1 MRKITKSTILG
12 IKRKPSDEN
21 KENELGNSLSRNNSD
36 QGKQQSPTRNPARI
50 PLGGGLSQNITPLSN
65 VTNANHFGGSS
76 CTNNTAQD
84 QDQRTTANPYTN
96 PQRGCFSEYIT
107 PLSNITTVRQSNTQ
121 IGDEFA
127 IRKPLDKYAI
137 VEDQVTTRDLLPAFE
152 DESNNAVSDV
162 SNQNIADAN
171 LSGDAVRQTSGIG
184 TSSGPQNG
192 QYCDFG
198 DATNQCV
205 HCGAMFWFEERKK
218 NLSTKASPLFMLCC
232 NNGKIKLPDNKL
244 PPKGIFDLFFGNDEL
259 SKEFLHN
266 IRTYNNMFC
275 FTSMGGKIDKNV
287 NKGGAPPIFRLSGQN
302 YHLMGTLLP
311 EQGKEPHFAQLY
323 IYDTANERNNRIN
336 AVRGIGDQDDI
347 HVEIVNVIQKDLD
360 ENNVLVKS
368 FRMAMSELDINPCAE
383 VKIKL
388 LGKRTRDARTYNV
401 PQVSEVAALIVGDLD
416 TSIEERDIIVQ
427 SKGGQLQRITE
438 LNPSYLPLQYPIL
451 FPYGEDGYRED
462 IAFAD
467 VVGRRSSGGRQRISP
482 REFFYYRI
490 QSRQSAPSTILF
502 AKRLFQQFVV
512 DGYTMVESG
521 RLIYIRTHQK
531 SLRCESYSG
540 LTDALTR
547 GDLSPAAQGRRI
559 ILPSSFTGGARYM
572 IQNYQDAM
580 AICRWIGYPDLF
592 ITFTCNPKWPEVQRF
607 LKDQRLKPEDRP
619 DIICRLFKIKLDALI
634 ADCRKNQLF
643 GPVAGEIPDEKKEAE
658 YYQAVE
664 EFMMHGPCGKARTN
678 SPCMVNARCSKHF
691 PKRFVDSSTFDDDGY
706 PVYRRRD
713 NGSVVTKNGIALDN
727 RYVVPHNR
735 YLLLKYKAHINVE
748 WCNQSRSIKYL
759 FKYVNK
765 GHDRV
770 TAEFYKTGND
780 DENGKAVDEINMYYD
795 CRYISPCE
803 AVWRLFGFDI
813 QLRAPSVE
821 RLSFHLPNQ
830 QSVIFADDDAV
841 ENIVNRPTIAQS
853 MFLEWFEANKTY
865 PNARELTYVEMPTRF
880 VWKKDL
886 RKWQPRKKG
895 FSIGRIFYVPPA
907 TGEIFYLRCLL
918 NKVRGPKS
926 YEDIRTVNG
935 VQYDSFRDA
944 CYARGLVDD
953 DNEYVDAIDEASSWA
968 SADQLR
974 RLFVTLLMSSCMGKL
989 EIVWHAVWQH
999 LSDDAQYKI
1008 RSQLQNRDFV
1018 LTDSHKMNFALV
1030 QIENLLSNHGK
1041 SLKDYPEMP
1050 TANFGAFHIIANRL
1064 IQEELAYDR
1073 GEQEK
1078 ENQELVRQLTD
1089 EQKAI
1094 YNEVL
1099 TDVDRQ
1105 EGGLFFVSGYGGTGK
1120 TFLWR
1125 ALSSAL
1131 RSKSQIVL
1139 NVASSGIASLLL
1151 PGGRTAHSRFAI
1163 PISVNEDS
1171 TCNIRNGSE
1180 LAELLVQTKMIIW
1193 DEAPMMHKFC
1203 FEALDRTLR
1212 DLMQLVNPRSSDMTF
1227 GGKTVVLGGDF
1238 RQILPVIPKGTRPD
1252 IVRASIS
1259 SSYLWQSCKVLR
1271 LTKNLRLKTVESI
1284 SECKE
1289 IEEFAKWIANIGDGI
1304 IGCQL
1309 EGESEITIPED
1320 LLLKCEDDPI
1330 ATIVDSTFPNF
1341 RMGIA
1346 DLSYLN
1352 HSAILA
1358 PTLDVVDAVNQ
1369 YMNDHNPSE
1378 GKTYL
1383 SCDSVCKSDANV
1395 DMLADLH
1402 TPEFLNALRCSGVP
1416 NHALTLKVGSPV
1428 MLLRNIDHTL
1438 GLCNGTRL
1446 IVTRLGDHV
1455 LEGQIMCGTNAGTRV
1470 LIPRMSLT
1478 PSDTKLPFKFQRK
1491 QFPLM
1496 LSYAMTINKSQGQ
1509 TLAKVGLL
1517 LKKPVFNHGQLYVA
1531 VSRVSNP
1538 RGRVP

>member
-1 MRKITKSTILG
+1 MLGRPRILG
-12 IKRKPSDEN
+12 H
-21 KENELGNSLSRNNSD
+21 
-36 QGKQQSPTRNPARI
+36 
-50 PLGGGLSQNITPLSN
+50 PL
-65 VTNANHFGGSS
+65 
-76 CTNNTAQD
+76 
-84 QDQRTTANPYTN
+84 
-96 PQRGCFSEYIT
+96 
-107 PLSNITTVRQSNTQ
+107 
-121 IGDEFA
+121 
-127 IRKPLDKYAI
+127 
-137 VEDQVTTRDLLPAFE
+137 
-152 DESNNAVSDV
+152 
-162 SNQNIADAN
+162 
-171 LSGDAVRQTSGIG
+171 
-184 TSSGPQNG
+184 
-192 QYCDFG
+192 
-198 DATNQCV
+198 V
-205 HCGAMFWFEERKK
+205 HNMFEERKK

-232 NNGKIKLPDNKL
+232 NNGKIKLPENKL
-244 PPKGIFDLFFGNDEL
+244 PPKGIFDLFFDNDEL

-287 NKGGAPPIFRLSGQN
+287 NKGGAPPIFLLSGQN

-323 IYDTANERNNRIN
+323 IYDTANEKINRIN
-336 AVRGIGDQDDI
+336 AVRGSGEQDDI
-347 HVEIVNVIQKDLD
+347 HVEIVNAIQKDLD

-368 FRMAMSELDINPCAE
+368 FRMAMSELDINPSAE

-388 LGKRTRDARTYNV
+388 LGKRTRDARTYNL

-416 TSIEERDIIVQ
+416 TSIGERDIIVQ
-427 SKGGQLQRITE
+427 SKGGHLQRISE
-438 LNPSYLPLQYPIL
+438 LNPPYLPLQYPIL

-462 IAFAD
+462 IAFAG
-467 VVGRRSSGGRQRISP
+467 VVGKSSSGGRQRISP
-482 REFFYYRI
+482 REFFCYRI

-512 DGYTMVESG
+512 DGYKMVESG

-547 GDLSPAAQGRRI
+547 GELSPAAQGRRI

-592 ITFTCNPKWPEVQRF
+592 ITFTCNPKFPEVQRF

-634 ADCRKNQLF
+634 ADCRKNKLF
-643 GPVAGEIPDEKKEAE
+643 GPVAGDNIFIYTIEFQKRGLPHAHILLFLEKSKEVRQVLTLDNIICAEIPDEKKDAE

-664 EFMMHGPCGKARTN
+664 EFMMHGPCGKARAN

-691 PKRFVDSSTFDDDGY
+691 PKRFVESSTFDDDGY
-706 PVYRRRD
+706 PIYRRTD
-713 NGSVVTKNGIALDN
+713 NGSVITKNGIALDN
-727 RYVVPHNR
+727 
-735 YLLLKYKAHINVE
+735 
-748 WCNQSRSIKYL
+748 
-759 FKYVNK
+759 
-765 GHDRV
+765 
-770 TAEFYKTGND
+770 
-780 DENGKAVDEINMYYD
+780 
-795 CRYISPCE
+795 RYISPCE

-865 PNARELTYVEMPTRF
+865 PDARELTYVEMPTRF

-918 NKVRGPKS
+918 NKIRGPKS

-944 CYARGLVDD
+944 CYARCLVDD
-953 DNEYVDAIDEASSWA
+953 DNEYVDAIDEASHWA

-974 RLFVTLLMSSCMGKL
+974 RLFVTLLMSSCMGKP

-999 LSDDAQYKI
+999 LSDDAQFNV
-1008 RSQLQNRDFV
+1008 RRQLQNRDFV

-1030 QIENLLSNHGK
+1030 EIEKLLSTHGK

-1050 TANFGAFHIIANRL
+1050 TVNFRALNVIANRF
-1064 IQEELAYDR
+1064 IQEELAYDC

-1089 EQKAI
+1089 E
-1094 YNEVL
+1094 VL
-1099 TDVDRQ
+1099 TDIDRQ
-1105 EGGLFFVSGYGGTGK
+1105 EGGLFFVYGYGGTGK

-1151 PGGRTAHSRFAI
+1151 PGGRTSHSRFAI

-1180 LAELLVQTKMIIW
+1180 LAELLVQTKLIIW
-1193 DEAPMMHKFC
+1193 DETPMMHKFC
-1203 FEALDRTLR
+1203 FEALDRTMR
-1212 DLMQLVNPRSSDMTF
+1212 DLMRFINPMSSDMTF

-1259 SSYLWQSCKVLR
+1259 SSYLWKSYKVLR
-1271 LTKNLRLKTVESI
+1271 LTKNLRLKSVQSEK
-1284 SECKE
+1284 ECKE

-1309 EGESEITIPED
+1309 DRESEITVPED
-1320 LLLKCEDDPI
+1320 LLLKCEDNPI

-1341 RMGIA
+1341 RLGIA

-1358 PTLDVVDAVNQ
+1358 PTLDVVDVVNQ
-1369 YMNDHNPSE
+1369 YMNDHNPAE

-1402 TPEFLNALRCSGVP
+1402 TPEFLNSLRCSGVP

-1446 IVTRLGDHV
+1446 IVTRLADHV

-1470 LIPRMSLT
+1470 LIPRM
-1478 PSDTKLPFKFQRK
+1478 
-1491 QFPLM
+1491 
-1496 LSYAMTINKSQGQ
+1496 
-1509 TLAKVGLL
+1509 
-1517 LKKPVFNHGQLYVA
+1517 
-1531 VSRVSNP
+1531 
-1538 RGRVP
+1538 

>member
-1 MRKITKSTILG
+1 M
-12 IKRKPSDEN
+12 
-21 KENELGNSLSRNNSD
+21 
-36 QGKQQSPTRNPARI
+36 
-50 PLGGGLSQNITPLSN
+50 
-65 VTNANHFGGSS
+65 
-76 CTNNTAQD
+76 
-84 QDQRTTANPYTN
+84 
-96 PQRGCFSEYIT
+96 
-107 PLSNITTVRQSNTQ
+107 
-121 IGDEFA
+121 
-127 IRKPLDKYAI
+127 RKPLHKYAI
-137 VEDQVTTRDLLPAFE
+137 VEDHVTTRDLLSAFE
-152 DESNNAVSDV
+152 DECNPTMIDAP
-162 SNQNIADAN
+162 NQYIADADISSN
-171 LSGDAVRQTSGIG
+171 DVRQTSDIG
-184 TSSGPQNG
+184 TSSGPQHG

-198 DATNQCV
+198 DVTNKCV
-205 HCGAMFWFEERKK
+205 HCGALFWFEERKK

-232 NNGKIKLPDNKL
+232 NNGKIKLPENKL

-275 FTSMGGKIDKNV
+275 FTSTGGKIDKNV

-323 IYDTANERNNRIN
+323 IYDTANEKINRIN
-336 AVRGIGDQDDI
+336 AVRGSGEQDDI

-388 LGKRTRDARTYNV
+388 LGKRTRDERTYNL
-401 PQVSEVAALIVGDLD
+401 PQVSEVVALIVGDLD
-416 TSIEERDIIVQ
+416 TSIGERDIIVQ
-427 SKGGQLQRITE
+427 SKGGHLQRISE

-462 IAFAD
+462 IAFA
-467 VVGRRSSGGRQRISP
+467 
-482 REFFYYRI
+482 
-490 QSRQSAPSTILF
+490 
-502 AKRLFQQFVV
+502 
-512 DGYTMVESG
+512 
-521 RLIYIRTHQK
+521 
-531 SLRCESYSG
+531 
-540 LTDALTR
+540 
-547 GDLSPAAQGRRI
+547 
-559 ILPSSFTGGARYM
+559 
-572 IQNYQDAM
+572 N
-580 AICRWIGYPDLF
+580 
-592 ITFTCNPKWPEVQRF
+592 WPEVQRF

-634 ADCRKNQLF
+634 ADCRKNKLF
-643 GPVAGEIPDEKKEAE
+643 GPVAGVIYTIEFQKRGLPHAHLLLFLEKSKEVRQVLTLDNIICAEIPDEKKDAE
-658 YYQAVE
+658 YYQA
-664 EFMMHGPCGKARTN
+664 
-678 SPCMVNARCSKHF
+678 
-691 PKRFVDSSTFDDDGY
+691 RFVESSTFDEDGY

-780 DENGKAVDEINMYYD
+780 DENGKAIDEINIYYD

-803 AVWRLFGFDI
+803 AAWRLFGFDI

-853 MFLEWFEANKTY
+853 MFLEWFEVNKTY
-865 PNARELTYVEMPTRF
+865 PDARELTYVEMPTRF

-895 FSIGRIFYVPPA
+895 FRIGRIFYVPPA

-918 NKVRGPKS
+918 NKIRGPKS

-953 DNEYVDAIDEASSWA
+953 DNEYVDAIDEPSHWA
-968 SADQLR
+968 LADQLR
-974 RLFVTLLMSSCMGKL
+974 RLFVTLLMSNCMRKL

-999 LSDDAQYKI
+999 LSDDAQFNVRK
-1008 RSQLQNRDFV
+1008 QLQNRDFV

-1030 QIENLLSNHGK
+1030 EIEKLLSNHGK

-1050 TANFGAFHIIANRL
+1050 TANFGALNVIANRF
-1064 IQEELAYDR
+1064 IQEELAYDC

-1099 TDVDRQ
+1099 TDLDRQ
-1105 EGGLFFVSGYGGTGK
+1105 EGGLFFVFGYGGTGM

-1163 PISVNEDS
+1163 PIAVNEDS

-1180 LAELLVQTKMIIW
+1180 LAELLVQTKLIIW

-1203 FEALDRTLR
+1203 FEALDRTIR
-1212 DLMQLVNPRSSDMTF
+1212 DLMRFINPRSSDMTF

-1259 SSYLWQSCKVLR
+1259 SSYLWKSCKVLR
-1271 LTKNLRLKTVESI
+1271 LTKNLHLKSVQSEN
-1284 SECKE
+1284 ECKE
-1289 IEEFAKWIANIGDGI
+1289 IEEFAKWITNIGDGI
-1304 IGCQL
+1304 IGCKL
-1309 EGESEITIPED
+1309 DGESEITVPED
-1320 LLLKCEDDPI
+1320 LLLKCVDDPI

-1341 RMGIA
+1341 RLGIA

-1369 YMNDHNPSE
+1369 YMNDHNPAE

-1446 IVTRLGDHV
+1446 IVTRLPCYLDD
-1455 LEGQIMCGTNAGTRV
+1455 MA
-1470 LIPRMSLT
+1470 
-1478 PSDTKLPFKFQRK
+1478 
-1491 QFPLM
+1491 
-1496 LSYAMTINKSQGQ
+1496 
-1509 TLAKVGLL
+1509 
-1517 LKKPVFNHGQLYVA
+1517 PVKIDVA
-1531 VSRVSNP
+1531 AD
-1538 RGRVP
+1538 

>member
-1 MRKITKSTILG
+1 MRKITKSTIIG
-12 IKRKPSDEN
+12 IKRKPSEEN
-21 KENELGNSLSRNNSD
+21 KENELGNSSSRNNAA
-36 QGKQQSPTRNPARI
+36 QGKQQPPAINPSRI
-50 PLGGGLSQNITPLSN
+50 PFGGCLSQNITPLSN
-65 VTNANHFGGSS
+65 ITNANYFGNSSFTNNAAQAKEQPTATNPSRIPFGG
-76 CTNNTAQD
+76 CL
-84 QDQRTTANPYTN
+84 
-96 PQRGCFSEYIT
+96 SENIT
-107 PLSNITTVRQSNTQ
+107 PLSNITNDADISSN
-121 IGDEFA
+121 D
-127 IRKPLDKYAI
+127 
-137 VEDQVTTRDLLPAFE
+137 
-152 DESNNAVSDV
+152 
-162 SNQNIADAN
+162 
-171 LSGDAVRQTSGIG
+171 VRQTSDIG
-184 TSSGPQNG
+184 TSSGPQHA

-198 DATNQCV
+198 DATNKCV
-205 HCGAMFWFEERKK
+205 HCGALFWFEERKK

-232 NNGKIKLPDNKL
+232 NNGKIKLPENKL
-244 PPKGIFDLFFGNDEL
+244 PPK
-259 SKEFLHN
+259 K
-266 IRTYNNMFC
+266 
-275 FTSMGGKIDKNV
+275 
-287 NKGGAPPIFRLSGQN
+287 
-302 YHLMGTLLP
+302 
-311 EQGKEPHFAQLY
+311 QGKEPHFAQLY
-323 IYDTANERNNRIN
+323 IYDTANEKINRIN
-336 AVRGIGDQDDI
+336 AGSGKQDDI

-388 LGKRTRDARTYNV
+388 LGKRTRDARTYNL

-416 TSIEERDIIVQ
+416 TSIGERDIIVQ
-427 SKGGQLQRITE
+427 SKGGHLQRISE
-438 LNPSYLPLQYPIL
+438 LNSSYLPLQYPLL

-462 IAFAD
+462 IAFAN
-467 VVGRRSSGGRQRISP
+467 VVGKHSSGGRQRISP
-482 REFFYYRI
+482 REFFCYRI

-547 GDLSPAAQGRRI
+547 GELSPAAQSRRI

-607 LKDQRLKPEDRP
+607 LKDQRLKAEDRP

-634 ADCRKNQLF
+634 ADCRKNKLF
-643 GPVAGEIPDEKKEAE
+643 GPVAGVIYTIEFQKRGLLHAHILLFLEKSKELRQVLTLENIICAEIPDEKKDAE

-691 PKRFVDSSTFDDDGY
+691 PKRFVESSTFDDNGY

-713 NGSVVTKNGIALDN
+713 NGSIVTKNGIALDN
-727 RYVVPHNR
+727 
-735 YLLLKYKAHINVE
+735 
-748 WCNQSRSIKYL
+748 
-759 FKYVNK
+759 
-765 GHDRV
+765 
-770 TAEFYKTGND
+770 
-780 DENGKAVDEINMYYD
+780 
-795 CRYISPCE
+795 RYISPCE

-830 QSVIFADDDAV
+830 QSVIFTDDDAV
-841 ENIVNRPTIAQS
+841 ENIVNRPTITQS

-865 PNARELTYVEMPTRF
+865 PDARELTYVEMPTRF

-886 RKWQPRKKG
+886 RKWRPRKKG

-918 NKVRGPKS
+918 NKIRGPKS

-935 VQYDSFRDA
+935 VQYESFRDA

-953 DNEYVDAIDEASSWA
+953 DNEYVDAIDEASNWV

-974 RLFVTLLMSSCMGKL
+974 RFFVTLLMSSCMGKP

-999 LSDDAQYKI
+999 LSDDAQFNV
-1008 RSQLQNRDFV
+1008 RRQLQNRDFV
-1018 LTDSHKMNFALV
+1018 LTDSHKMKFALV
-1030 QIENLLSNHGK
+1030 EIEKLLSTHGK

-1050 TANFGAFHIIANRL
+1050 TANFGALNVIANRF
-1064 IQEELAYDR
+1064 IQEELAYDC

-1099 TDVDRQ
+1099 TDIDRK
-1105 EGGLFFVSGYGGTGK
+1105 EGGLFFVYGYGGTGK

-1163 PISVNEDS
+1163 PIAVNEDS

-1180 LAELLVQTKMIIW
+1180 LAELLVQTKLIIW

-1203 FEALDRTLR
+1203 FEALDRTMR
-1212 DLMQLVNPRSSDMTF
+1212 DLMRFINPRSSDMTF
-1227 GGKTVVLGGDF
+1227 GGETVVLGGDF
-1238 RQILPVIPKGTRPD
+1238 RQILPVIPKE
-1252 IVRASIS
+1252 
-1259 SSYLWQSCKVLR
+1259 
-1271 LTKNLRLKTVESI
+1271 N
-1284 SECKE
+1284 ECKE

-1304 IGCQL
+1304 IGSKL
-1309 EGESEITIPED
+1309 DGESDITVPED

-1341 RMGIA
+1341 RLGIA

-1358 PTLDVVDAVNQ
+1358 PTLDVLDAVNQ
-1369 YMNDHNPSE
+1369 YMNDHNPAE

-1395 DMLADLH
+1395 DMLVDLH

-1446 IVTRLGDHV
+1446 IVTSY
-1455 LEGQIMCGTNAGTRV
+1455 Q
-1470 LIPRMSLT
+1470 
-1478 PSDTKLPFKFQRK
+1478 
-1491 QFPLM
+1491 PL
-1496 LSYAMTINKSQGQ
+1496 
-1509 TLAKVGLL
+1509 
-1517 LKKPVFNHGQLYVA
+1517 
-1531 VSRVSNP
+1531 VSTENIFDE
-1538 RGRVP
+1538 

>member
-1 MRKITKSTILG
+1 MIQGFNQGGQRAIGIIRLDLRIGSLSSGVLCHVIDARASYNLLLG
-12 IKRKPSDEN
+12 RPWIHENGVVPSSWHQCLMFEKNGVVEKVVADESPFTEAESYFADAKFYIKR
-21 KENELGNSLSRNNSD
+21 
-36 QGKQQSPTRNPARI
+36 Q
-50 PLGGGLSQNITPLSN
+50 
-65 VTNANHFGGSS
+65 V
-76 CTNNTAQD
+76 
-84 QDQRTTANPYTN
+84 
-96 PQRGCFSEYIT
+96 
-107 PLSNITTVRQSNTQ
+107 
-121 IGDEFA
+121 
-127 IRKPLDKYAI
+127 I
-137 VEDQVTTRDLLPAFE
+137 VEDIEGNNDDPPSQSKSKGKQVVEGDQHNTKLIFPLAMIDTLKTDAAKSSKE
-152 DESNNAVSDV
+152 KC
-162 SNQNIADAN
+162 DAN
-171 LSGDAVRQTSGIG
+171 ISSIDVRQTSDIG
-184 TSSGPQNG
+184 TSSGPQHG
-192 QYCDFG
+192 QYFDFG
-198 DATNQCV
+198 DATNKCV
-205 HCGAMFWFEERKK
+205 HCGALFWFEERKK

-244 PPKGIFDLFFGNDEL
+244 LPKGIFDLFFGNDEL

-275 FTSMGGKIDKNV
+275 FTSMGRKIDKNV

-323 IYDTANERNNRIN
+323 IYDTANEKINRIN
-336 AVRGIGDQDDI
+336 VVRGSGEQDDI

-388 LGKRTRDARTYNV
+388 LGKRTRDARTYNL

-416 TSIEERDIIVQ
+416 TSIGERDIIVQ
-427 SKGGQLQRITE
+427 SKGGHLQRISE

-467 VVGRRSSGGRQRISP
+467 VVGKRSSGGRQRISP
-482 REFFYYRI
+482 REFFCYRI
-490 QSRQSAPSTILF
+490 QSRQSASSTILF

-547 GDLSPAAQGRRI
+547 GELSPAAQGRRI
-559 ILPSSFTGGARYM
+559 ILPSSFTGGTRYM

-634 ADCRKNQLF
+634 ADCRKNKLF
-643 GPVAGEIPDEKKEAE
+643 GPVAGVIYTIEFQKRGLSHVHILLFLEKSKEVRQVLILDNKICAEIPDEKKDAE

-691 PKRFVDSSTFDDDGY
+691 PKRFVESSTFDDDGY

-765 GHDRV
+765 GYDRV

-780 DENGKAVDEINMYYD
+780 DENGKEIDEINMYYD

-813 QLRAPSVE
+813 QLQAPSVE

-853 MFLEWFEANKTY
+853 MFLEWFEANKTC
-865 PNARELTYVEMPTRF
+865 PDARELTYVEMPTRF

-886 RKWQPRKKG
+886 RK
-895 FSIGRIFYVPPA
+895 
-907 TGEIFYLRCLL
+907 C
-918 NKVRGPKS
+918 

-953 DNEYVDAIDEASSWA
+953 DNEYVDAIDEASHWA
-968 SADQLR
+968 SVDQLR
-974 RLFVTLLMSSCMGKL
+974 RLFVTLLMSSCMGKP

-999 LSDDAQYKI
+999 LSDDAQFNVC
-1008 RSQLQNRDFV
+1008 RQLQNRDFV

-1030 QIENLLSNHGK
+1030 EIEKLLSNHGK

-1050 TANFGAFHIIANRL
+1050 T
-1064 IQEELAYDR
+1064 
-1073 GEQEK
+1073 
-1078 ENQELVRQLTD
+1078 
-1089 EQKAI
+1089 
-1094 YNEVL
+1094 
-1099 TDVDRQ
+1099 
-1105 EGGLFFVSGYGGTGK
+1105 EGGLFFVYGYGGTSK

-1151 PGGRTAHSRFAI
+1151 PGGSTAHSRFAI
-1163 PISVNEDS
+1163 PISINEDS

-1180 LAELLVQTKMIIW
+1180 LAELLGQTKLIIW
-1193 DEAPMMHKFC
+1193 DEAPMIHKFC
-1203 FEALDRTLR
+1203 FEALD
-1212 DLMQLVNPRSSDMTF
+1212 
-1227 GGKTVVLGGDF
+1227 
-1238 RQILPVIPKGTRPD
+1238 
-1252 IVRASIS
+1252 
-1259 SSYLWQSCKVLR
+1259 
-1271 LTKNLRLKTVESI
+1271 
-1284 SECKE
+1284 
-1289 IEEFAKWIANIGDGI
+1289 
-1304 IGCQL
+1304 
-1309 EGESEITIPED
+1309 
-1320 LLLKCEDDPI
+1320 
-1330 ATIVDSTFPNF
+1330 
-1341 RMGIA
+1341 
-1346 DLSYLN
+1346 
-1352 HSAILA
+1352 
-1358 PTLDVVDAVNQ
+1358 
-1369 YMNDHNPSE
+1369 
-1378 GKTYL
+1378 
-1383 SCDSVCKSDANV
+1383 
-1395 DMLADLH
+1395 
-1402 TPEFLNALRCSGVP
+1402 
-1416 NHALTLKVGSPV
+1416 
-1428 MLLRNIDHTL
+1428 
-1438 GLCNGTRL
+1438 
-1446 IVTRLGDHV
+1446 
-1455 LEGQIMCGTNAGTRV
+1455 
-1470 LIPRMSLT
+1470 
-1478 PSDTKLPFKFQRK
+1478 
-1491 QFPLM
+1491 
-1496 LSYAMTINKSQGQ
+1496 
-1509 TLAKVGLL
+1509 
-1517 LKKPVFNHGQLYVA
+1517 
-1531 VSRVSNP
+1531 
-1538 RGRVP
+1538 

>member
-1 MRKITKSTILG
+1 
-12 IKRKPSDEN
+12 
-21 KENELGNSLSRNNSD
+21 
-36 QGKQQSPTRNPARI
+36 
-50 PLGGGLSQNITPLSN
+50 
-65 VTNANHFGGSS
+65 
-76 CTNNTAQD
+76 
-84 QDQRTTANPYTN
+84 
-96 PQRGCFSEYIT
+96 
-107 PLSNITTVRQSNTQ
+107 
-121 IGDEFA
+121 
-127 IRKPLDKYAI
+127 
-137 VEDQVTTRDLLPAFE
+137 
-152 DESNNAVSDV
+152 
-162 SNQNIADAN
+162 
-171 LSGDAVRQTSGIG
+171 
-184 TSSGPQNG
+184 
-192 QYCDFG
+192 
-198 DATNQCV
+198 
-205 HCGAMFWFEERKK
+205 
-218 NLSTKASPLFMLCC
+218 
-232 NNGKIKLPDNKL
+232 
-244 PPKGIFDLFFGNDEL
+244 
-259 SKEFLHN
+259 
-266 IRTYNNMFC
+266 
-275 FTSMGGKIDKNV
+275 
-287 NKGGAPPIFRLSGQN
+287 
-302 YHLMGTLLP
+302 MGTLLP

-336 AVRGIGDQDDI
+336 AVRGSGDQDDI

-388 LGKRTRDARTYNV
+388 LGKRTRDARTYNL

-416 TSIEERDIIVQ
+416 TSIGERDIIVQ
-427 SKGGQLQRITE
+427 SKGGHLQRITE

-482 REFFYYRI
+482 REFFCYRI

-547 GDLSPAAQGRRI
+547 GEISPAA
-559 ILPSSFTGGARYM
+559 
-572 IQNYQDAM
+572 
-580 AICRWIGYPDLF
+580 
-592 ITFTCNPKWPEVQRF
+592 KWPEVQRF

-643 GPVAGEIPDEKKEAE
+643 GPVAGEIPDEKKDAE

-865 PNARELTYVEMPTRF
+865 PGARELTYVEMPTRF

-895 FSIGRIFYVPPA
+895 FSIG
-907 TGEIFYLRCLL
+907 L
-918 NKVRGPKS
+918 RGPKS

-953 DNEYVDAIDEASSWA
+953 DNEYVDAIDEASHWA
-968 SADQLR
+968 SAEQLR
-974 RLFVTLLMSSCMGKL
+974 RLFVTLLMSSCMGKP

-999 LSDDAQYKI
+999 LSDDAQFNI
-1008 RSQLQNRDFV
+1008 RTQLQNREFV
-1018 LTDSHKMNFALV
+1018 LTDSQKMNFALV
-1030 QIENLLSNHGK
+1030 QIEKLLSNH
-1041 SLKDYPEMP
+1041 
-1050 TANFGAFHIIANRL
+1050 
-1064 IQEELAYDR
+1064 
-1073 GEQEK
+1073 EQEK

-1089 EQKAI
+1089 EQRAI

-1099 TDVDRQ
+1099 TDVDCQ
-1105 EGGLFFVSGYGGTGK
+1105 QGGLFFVSGYGGQRHSFAVITWWSYGA
-1120 TFLWR
+1120 F
-1125 ALSSAL
+1125 
-1131 RSKSQIVL
+1131 QICY
-1139 NVASSGIASLLL
+1139 
-1151 PGGRTAHSRFAI
+1151 T
-1163 PISVNEDS
+1163 ISVNEDS

-1180 LAELLVQTKMIIW
+1180 LAELLVQTKLIIW

-1203 FEALDRTLR
+1203 FEALDRTMR
-1212 DLMQLVNPRSSDMTF
+1212 DLMRFVNPRSSDMTF

-1271 LTKNLRLKTVESI
+1271 LTKNLRLKSVQSE

-1289 IEEFAKWIANIGDGI
+1289 IEEFAKWIANIGDGM

-1309 EGESEITIPED
+1309 DGESEITIPED

-1341 RMGIA
+1341 RLGLA

-1369 YMNDHNPSE
+1369 YMNDHNPAES
-1378 GKTYL
+1378 KTYL

-1446 IVTRLGDHV
+1446 IVTRLADHV

-1470 LIPRMSLT
+1470 DS
-1478 PSDTKLPFKFQRK
+1478 
-1491 QFPLM
+1491 
-1496 LSYAMTINKSQGQ
+1496 
-1509 TLAKVGLL
+1509 
-1517 LKKPVFNHGQLYVA
+1517 
-1531 VSRVSNP
+1531 
-1538 RGRVP
+1538 

>member
-1 MRKITKSTILG
+1 M
-12 IKRKPSDEN
+12 
-21 KENELGNSLSRNNSD
+21 
-36 QGKQQSPTRNPARI
+36 
-50 PLGGGLSQNITPLSN
+50 
-65 VTNANHFGGSS
+65 TNAG
-76 CTNNTAQD
+76 Q
-84 QDQRTTANPYTN
+84 
-96 PQRGCFSEYIT
+96 
-107 PLSNITTVRQSNTQ
+107 VRSSNTQ
-121 IGDEFA
+121 IGATNCQPFILVDKENPASTITQDELA
-127 IRKPLDKYAI
+127 IRKPLHKYGIA
-137 VEDQVTTRDLLPAFE
+137 DDHVTTRDLLSAFE
-152 DESNNAVSDV
+152 DANISRNDDR
-162 SNQNIADAN
+162 QNFDM
-171 LSGDAVRQTSGIG
+171 G
-184 TSSGPQNG
+184 TSSDPQHG

-198 DATNQCV
+198 DATNKCV
-205 HCGAMFWFEERKK
+205 HCGALFWFEERKK

-232 NNGKIKLPDNKL
+232 NNRKIKLPENKL

-275 FTSMGGKIDKNV
+275 FTSMGGKIDKSV

-323 IYDTANERNNRIN
+323 IYDTTNEKINRIN
-336 AVRGIGDQDDI
+336 AVRGSGEQDDI

-388 LGKRTRDARTYNV
+388 LGKRNRDARTYNL

-416 TSIEERDIIVQ
+416 TSIGERDIIVQ
-427 SKGGQLQRITE
+427 SKGGHLQRISE

-462 IAFAD
+462 ISFAD
-467 VVGRRSSGGRQRISP
+467 VLGKRSSGGRQRISP
-482 REFFYYRI
+482 REFFCYRI
-490 QSRQSAPSTILF
+490 QSRLSAPSTILF

-512 DGYTMVESG
+512 DGYTMVES
-521 RLIYIRTHQK
+521 
-531 SLRCESYSG
+531 
-540 LTDALTR
+540 
-547 GDLSPAAQGRRI
+547 
-559 ILPSSFTGGARYM
+559 
-572 IQNYQDAM
+572 
-580 AICRWIGYPDLF
+580 
-592 ITFTCNPKWPEVQRF
+592 WPEVQRF
-607 LKDQRLKPEDRP
+607 LKDQRLKPKDRP
-619 DIICRLFKIKLDALI
+619 DIICRLFKINLDALI
-634 ADCRKNQLF
+634 ADCRKNKIF
-643 GPVAGEIPDEKKEAE
+643 GPVAGVIYTIEFQKREIPDEKKDAE

-678 SPCMVNARCSKHF
+678 SPCMVNGRCSKHF

-713 NGSVVTKNGIALDN
+713 NGSVITKNGIALDN
-727 RYVVPHNR
+727 RYVVPYNR

-748 WCNQSRSIKYL
+748 WCNQSRSIKYM

-780 DENGKAVDEINMYYD
+780 DENGKAIDEINMYYD

-813 QLRAPSVE
+813 QLQAPSVE

-853 MFLEWFEANKTY
+853 MFLEW
-865 PNARELTYVEMPTRF
+865 
-880 VWKKDL
+880 
-886 RKWQPRKKG
+886 
-895 FSIGRIFYVPPA
+895 
-907 TGEIFYLRCLL
+907 CLL

-953 DNEYVDAIDEASSWA
+953 DNEYVDAIDEASHWA

-974 RLFVTLLMSSCMGKL
+974 RLFVTLLMSSCMGKP
-989 EIVWHAVWQH
+989 EIVCHAVWQH
-999 LSDDAQYKI
+999 LSDDAQFNV
-1008 RSQLQNRDFV
+1008 RRQLQIKDFV

-1030 QIENLLSNHGK
+1030 EIEKLLSNHGK

-1050 TANFGAFHIIANRL
+1050 TANFGALNVIANRF
-1064 IQEELAYDR
+1064 IQKELAYDCA
-1073 GEQEK
+1073 EQEK

-1089 EQKAI
+1089 EQKTI
-1094 YNEVL
+1094 YKEVL

-1105 EGGLFFVSGYGGTGK
+1105 EGGLFFVYGYGGT
-1120 TFLWR
+1120 
-1125 ALSSAL
+1125 
-1131 RSKSQIVL
+1131 
-1139 NVASSGIASLLL
+1139 
-1151 PGGRTAHSRFAI
+1151 
-1163 PISVNEDS
+1163 DS
-1171 TCNIRNGSE
+1171 TCNIRNDSE
-1180 LAELLVQTKMIIW
+1180 LAELLVQTKLIIW

-1203 FEALDRTLR
+1203 FEALDRTMR
-1212 DLMQLVNPRSSDMTF
+1212 DLMRFINPMSSNMTF
-1227 GGKTVVLGGDF
+1227 GGG
-1238 RQILPVIPKGTRPD
+1238 
-1252 IVRASIS
+1252 VRDYCS
-1259 SSYLWQSCKVLR
+1259 
-1271 LTKNLRLKTVESI
+1271 
-1284 SECKE
+1284 
-1289 IEEFAKWIANIGDGI
+1289 
-1304 IGCQL
+1304 
-1309 EGESEITIPED
+1309 ED

-1341 RMGIA
+1341 RLGIA

-1369 YMNDHNPSE
+1369 YMNDHNPYE
-1378 GKTYL
+1378 GMTYL

-1446 IVTRLGDHV
+1446 IVTR
-1455 LEGQIMCGTNAGTRV
+1455 EW
-1470 LIPRMSLT
+1470 T
-1478 PSDTKLPFKFQRK
+1478 PGPMHHSK
-1491 QFPLM
+1491 
-1496 LSYAMTINKSQGQ
+1496 
-1509 TLAKVGLL
+1509 
-1517 LKKPVFNHGQLYVA
+1517 
-1531 VSRVSNP
+1531 SNP
-1538 RGRVP
+1538 GCGFPATKATGIVAQKEAAWTLERFWI

>member
-1 MRKITKSTILG
+1 M
-12 IKRKPSDEN
+12 
-21 KENELGNSLSRNNSD
+21 
-36 QGKQQSPTRNPARI
+36 
-50 PLGGGLSQNITPLSN
+50 
-65 VTNANHFGGSS
+65 
-76 CTNNTAQD
+76 
-84 QDQRTTANPYTN
+84 
-96 PQRGCFSEYIT
+96 
-107 PLSNITTVRQSNTQ
+107 
-121 IGDEFA
+121 
-127 IRKPLDKYAI
+127 RKPLHKYAI
-137 VEDQVTTRDLLPAFE
+137 VEDHVTTRDLLSAFE
-152 DESNNAVSDV
+152 DEYNHTMIDAP
-162 SNQNIADAN
+162 NQYIADADISSN
-171 LSGDAVRQTSGIG
+171 DVRQTSDIG
-184 TSSGPQNG
+184 TSSGPQHG

-198 DATNQCV
+198 DATNKCV
-205 HCGAMFWFEERKK
+205 HCGALFWFEERKK
-218 NLSTKASPLFMLCC
+218 NLSTKASPL
-232 NNGKIKLPDNKL
+232 K
-244 PPKGIFDLFFGNDEL
+244 DEL

-323 IYDTANERNNRIN
+323 IYDTANEKINRIN
-336 AVRGIGDQDDI
+336 AVRGSGEQDDI

-383 VKIKL
+383 VKINI
-388 LGKRTRDARTYNV
+388 G
-401 PQVSEVAALIVGDLD
+401 
-416 TSIEERDIIVQ
+416 ERDIIVQ
-427 SKGGQLQRITE
+427 SKGGHLLRISE

-451 FPYGEDGYRED
+451 FPYGEDGYREN
-462 IAFAD
+462 IAFAN
-467 VVGRRSSGGRQRISP
+467 VVGKHSSGGRQRISP
-482 REFFYYRI
+482 REFFCYRI

-547 GDLSPAAQGRRI
+547 GELSPAAQGRRI

-634 ADCRKNQLF
+634 ADCRKNKLF
-643 GPVAGEIPDEKKEAE
+643 GPVAGVIYTIEFQKRGLPHAHILLFLENSKVVRQVITLDNIICTEIPDEKKDAE

-691 PKRFVDSSTFDDDGY
+691 PKRFIESFTFDEDGY

-713 NGSVVTKNGIALDN
+713 NGRVVTKNGIALDN
-727 RYVVPHNR
+727 
-735 YLLLKYKAHINVE
+735 
-748 WCNQSRSIKYL
+748 
-759 FKYVNK
+759 
-765 GHDRV
+765 
-770 TAEFYKTGND
+770 
-780 DENGKAVDEINMYYD
+780 
-795 CRYISPCE
+795 RYISPCE

-830 QSVIFADDDAV
+830 QSVIFADDDAI
-841 ENIVNRPTIAQS
+841 ENI
-853 MFLEWFEANKTY
+853 
-865 PNARELTYVEMPTRF
+865 
-880 VWKKDL
+880 KKDL
-886 RKWQPRKKG
+886 KKWQPRKKG

-918 NKVRGPKS
+918 NKIRGPKS
-926 YEDIRTVNG
+926 YEDIRIVNG
-935 VQYDSFRDA
+935 EQYDSFRDA
-944 CYARGLVDD
+944 CYARGLIDD
-953 DNEYVDAIDEASSWA
+953 DNEYVDAIDEASHWA

-974 RLFVTLLMSSCMGKL
+974 RLFVTLLMSSCMGKP
-989 EIVWHAVWQH
+989 EIVWDAVWQH
-999 LSDDAQYKI
+999 LSDDAQFNVRK
-1008 RSQLQNRDFV
+1008 QLQNRDFV
-1018 LTDSHKMNFALV
+1018 LTDSHKINFALV
-1030 QIENLLSNHGK
+1030 EIEKLLSNHGK

-1050 TANFGAFHIIANRL
+1050 TANFGALNVIANRF
-1064 IQEELAYDR
+1064 IQEELAYDC

-1078 ENQELVRQLTD
+1078 KNQELVRQLTD

-1105 EGGLFFVSGYGGTGK
+1105 EGGLFFVYGYGGTGK

-1151 PGGRTAHSRFAI
+1151 PGGRNAHSRFAI
-1163 PISVNEDS
+1163 PIAVNEDS

-1180 LAELLVQTKMIIW
+1180 LAELLVQTKLIIW

-1203 FEALDRTLR
+1203 FEALDRTMW
-1212 DLMQLVNPRSSDMTF
+1212 DLMRFINPRSSDMTF

-1259 SSYLWQSCKVLR
+1259 SSYLWKSCKVLR
-1271 LTKNLRLKTVESI
+1271 LTKNLRLKSVQSEN
-1284 SECKE
+1284 ECKE

-1309 EGESEITIPED
+1309 DGESEITVPED

-1341 RMGIA
+1341 RLGLV

-1369 YMNDHNPSE
+1369 YMNDHNPAKS
-1378 GKTYL
+1378 KTYL

-1446 IVTRLGDHV
+1446 IVTR
-1455 LEGQIMCGTNAGTRV
+1455 
-1470 LIPRMSLT
+1470 
-1478 PSDTKLPFKFQRK
+1478 FK
-1491 QFPLM
+1491 
-1496 LSYAMTINKSQGQ
+1496 
-1509 TLAKVGLL
+1509 
-1517 LKKPVFNHGQLYVA
+1517 
-1531 VSRVSNP
+1531 
-1538 RGRVP
+1538 

>member
-1 MRKITKSTILG
+1 MIEA
-12 IKRKPSDEN
+12 P
-21 KENELGNSLSRNNSD
+21 
-36 QGKQQSPTRNPARI
+36 
-50 PLGGGLSQNITPLSN
+50 
-65 VTNANHFGGSS
+65 
-76 CTNNTAQD
+76 
-84 QDQRTTANPYTN
+84 
-96 PQRGCFSEYIT
+96 
-107 PLSNITTVRQSNTQ
+107 
-121 IGDEFA
+121 
-127 IRKPLDKYAI
+127 
-137 VEDQVTTRDLLPAFE
+137 
-152 DESNNAVSDV
+152 
-162 SNQNIADAN
+162 NQYIADVDISIN
-171 LSGDAVRQTSGIG
+171 DVRQTSDIG
-184 TSSGPQNG
+184 TSSGQQHG

-198 DATNQCV
+198 DATNKCI
-205 HCGAMFWFEERKK
+205 HCGALFWFEERKK

-232 NNGKIKLPDNKL
+232 NNEKIKLPENKL

-266 IRTYNNMFC
+266 IRTYNDMFC
-275 FTSMGGKIDKNV
+275 FTSMGGKIDK
-287 NKGGAPPIFRLSGQN
+287 
-302 YHLMGTLLP
+302 T
-311 EQGKEPHFAQLY
+311 LY
-323 IYDTANERNNRIN
+323 IYDTANEKNNRIN
-336 AVRGIGDQDDI
+336 AVRGSGEQDDI
-347 HVEIVNVIQKDLD
+347 QVEIVNVIQKDLD

-368 FRMAMSELDINPCAE
+368 FRMAISELDINPCAE

-388 LGKRTRDARTYNV
+388 LGKRTKDARTYNL

-416 TSIEERDIIVQ
+416 TSIGERDIIVQ
-427 SKGGQLQRITE
+427 SKGGHLQRISE
-438 LNPSYLPLQYPIL
+438 LNPSYLPLQYPLL

-462 IAFAD
+462 IAFTNA
-467 VVGRRSSGGRQRISP
+467 VGKRSSGGRQRISP
-482 REFFYYRI
+482 REFFCYRI

-547 GDLSPAAQGRRI
+547 GELSPAAQGRRI

-572 IQNYQDAM
+572 IQNYQDTM

-607 LKDQRLKPEDRP
+607 LKDQRLKVEDRP
-619 DIICRLFKIKLDALI
+619 DIICRLFKMKLDALI
-634 ADCRKNQLF
+634 ADCRKNKLF
-643 GPVAGEIPDEKKEAE
+643 GPVAGEIPDEKKDAE

-664 EFMMHGPCGKARTN
+664 EFMMHGPCGKAGTN

-691 PKRFVDSSTFDDDGY
+691 PKRFVESSTFDDDGY

-713 NGSVVTKNGIALDN
+713 NGTIVTKNGIALDN

-770 TAEFYKTGND
+770 TAEFYKTSND
-780 DENGKAVDEINMYYD
+780 DENVKAIYEINMYYD

-803 AVWRLFGFDI
+803 AVWHLFGFDI
-813 QLRAPSVE
+813 QLRAPLVE

-841 ENIVNRPTIAQS
+841 ENMVNRPTIAHS
-853 MFLEWFEANKTY
+853 MFLEWFKANKTY
-865 PNARELTYVEMPTRF
+865 PDARELTYVEMPTRF

-886 RKWQPRKKG
+886 RKWQPWKTG
-895 FSIGRIFYVPPA
+895 FSIGRIFYVSPA
-907 TGEIFYLRCLL
+907 T
-918 NKVRGPKS
+918 
-926 YEDIRTVNG
+926 
-935 VQYDSFRDA
+935 
-944 CYARGLVDD
+944 
-953 DNEYVDAIDEASSWA
+953 DEASNWA
-968 SADQLR
+968 SSDQLR
-974 RLFVTLLMSSCMGKL
+974 RLFVTLLMSSCMGKP
-989 EIVWHAVWQH
+989 EIVWHVVWQH
-999 LSDDAQYKI
+999 LSDDAQFNV
-1008 RSQLQNRDFV
+1008 RRQLQNRDFV
-1018 LTDSHKMNFALV
+1018 LTNSHKMNFALV
-1030 QIENLLSNHGK
+1030 EIEKLLSTHGK

-1050 TANFGAFHIIANRL
+1050 TANFGALNVIANRF
-1064 IQEELAYDR
+1064 IQEELAYDC

-1078 ENQELVRQLTD
+1078 ENQELVRQLTE
-1089 EQKAI
+1089 EQKVI

-1099 TDVDRQ
+1099 TDIDRQ
-1105 EGGLFFVSGYGGTGK
+1105 DGGLFFVYGYGGTGK

-1131 RSKSQIVL
+1131 RSRSEIVL

-1151 PGGRTAHSRFAI
+1151 PGGRIAHSRFVI
-1163 PISVNEDS
+1163 PIAVNEDS
-1171 TCNIRNGSE
+1171 TCNIRHGSE
-1180 LAELLVQTKMIIW
+1180 LAELLVQTKLIIW

-1203 FEALDRTLR
+1203 FETLDRTIR
-1212 DLMQLVNPRSSDMTF
+1212 DLLRFINPRSSDMTF
-1227 GGKTVVLGGDF
+1227 GGKTVVFGGDF

-1259 SSYLWQSCKVLR
+1259 SSYLWKSCKVLR
-1271 LTKNLRLKTVESI
+1271 LTKNLRLRSVQ
-1284 SECKE
+1284 SENEGKE
-1289 IEEFAKWIANIGDGI
+1289 IEEFAKWIANIGDRI
-1304 IGCQL
+1304 IGSQL
-1309 EGESEITIPED
+1309 DGESEITVPEH

-1341 RMGIA
+1341 RLGIG

-1352 HSAILA
+1352 DSAILA

-1369 YMNDHNPSE
+1369 YMNDHSPTE

-1446 IVTRLGDHV
+1446 IVTSFFILGNFKWSKKVEETVTMFSFSHRLGV
-1455 LEGQIMCGTNAGTRV
+1455 LR
-1470 LIPRMSLT
+1470 
-1478 PSDTKLPFKFQRK
+1478 
-1491 QFPLM
+1491 PL
-1496 LSYAMTINKSQGQ
+1496 LRF
-1509 TLAKVGLL
+1509 LL
-1517 LKKPVFNHGQLYVA
+1517 QDLLWQEF
-1531 VSRVSNP
+1531 S
-1538 RGRVP
+1538 

>member
-1 MRKITKSTILG
+1 MRKITKSTIIG

-21 KENELGNSLSRNNSD
+21 KENELGNSSSRNNSA
-36 QGKQQSPTRNPARI
+36 QGKQQPPARNPSRI
-50 PLGGGLSQNITPLSN
+50 PLGGCLSQNITPLSN
-65 VTNANHFGGSS
+65 MTNANHFGCSS
-76 CTNNTAQD
+76 FTNNAAQD
-84 QDQRTTANPYTN
+84 QDQRTTATPYTN
-96 PQRGCFSEYIT
+96 PQRGCLSENIT
-107 PLSNITTVRQSNTQ
+107 PLSNITTVRQCNTQ
-121 IGDEFA
+121 IGPSNCQKFFIVDKQNPGSTITQDELA

-137 VEDQVTTRDLLPAFE
+137 VEDHVTTRDLLPAFE
-152 DESNNAVSDV
+152 DESNNTMSDV
-162 SNQNIADAN
+162 PNQNIDDAN
-171 LSGDAVRQTSGIG
+171 ISGNAVRQTSEIG
-184 TSSGPQNG
+184 TSSGPQHG

-205 HCGAMFWFEERKK
+205 HCGALFWFEERKK

-244 PPKGIFDLFFGNDEL
+244 PPK
-259 SKEFLHN
+259 
-266 IRTYNNMFC
+266 
-275 FTSMGGKIDKNV
+275 
-287 NKGGAPPIFRLSGQN
+287 
-302 YHLMGTLLP
+302 

-336 AVRGIGDQDDI
+336 AVRGSGDQDDI

-388 LGKRTRDARTYNV
+388 LGKRTRDARTYNL

-416 TSIEERDIIVQ
+416 TSIGERDIIVQ
-427 SKGGQLQRITE
+427 SKGGHLQRITE

-482 REFFYYRI
+482 REFFCYRI

-547 GDLSPAAQGRRI
+547 GEISPAAQGRRI

-643 GPVAGEIPDEKKEAE
+643 GPVAGVIYTIEFQKRGLPHAHILLFLEKSKEVRQVLTLDNIISAEIPDEKKDAE

-795 CRYISPCE
+795 CSTYPRVKRSGVY
-803 AVWRLFGFDI
+803 
-813 QLRAPSVE
+813 
-821 RLSFHLPNQ
+821 
-830 QSVIFADDDAV
+830 DDAV

-865 PNARELTYVEMPTRF
+865 PGARELTYVEMPTRF

-907 TGEIFYLRCLL
+907 TGNLL
-918 NKVRGPKS
+918 FEVFAQQS
-926 YEDIRTVNG
+926 
-935 VQYDSFRDA
+935 
-944 CYARGLVDD
+944 LVDD
-953 DNEYVDAIDEASSWA
+953 DNEYVDAIDEASHWA
-968 SADQLR
+968 SAEQLR
-974 RLFVTLLMSSCMGKL
+974 RLFVTLLMSSCMGKP

-999 LSDDAQYKI
+999 LSDDAQFNI
-1008 RSQLQNRDFV
+1008 RTQLQNREFV
-1018 LTDSHKMNFALV
+1018 LTDSQKMNFALV
-1030 QIENLLSNHGK
+1030 QIEKLLSNHGK

-1050 TANFGAFHIIANRL
+1050 TANFGALNIIANRL
-1064 IQEELAYDR
+1064 IQEELSYDR

-1089 EQKAI
+1089 EQRAI

-1099 TDVDRQ
+1099 TDVDCQ
-1105 EGGLFFVSGYGGTGK
+1105 QGGLFFVSGYGGTGK

-1180 LAELLVQTKMIIW
+1180 LAELLVQTKLIIW

-1203 FEALDRTLR
+1203 FEALDRTMR
-1212 DLMQLVNPRSSDMTF
+1212 DLMRFVNPRSSDMTF

-1271 LTKNLRLKTVESI
+1271 LTKNLRLKSVQSE

-1289 IEEFAKWIANIGDGI
+1289 IEEFAKWIANIGDGM

-1309 EGESEITIPED
+1309 DGESEITIPED

-1341 RMGIA
+1341 RLGLA

-1369 YMNDHNPSE
+1369 YMNDHNPAES
-1378 GKTYL
+1378 KTYL

-1446 IVTRLGDHV
+1446 IVTRLADHV
-1455 LEGQIMCGTNAGTRV
+1455 LEGQIMCGTNAGTR
-1470 LIPRMSLT
+1470 
-1478 PSDTKLPFKFQRK
+1478 
-1491 QFPLM
+1491 
-1496 LSYAMTINKSQGQ
+1496 
-1509 TLAKVGLL
+1509 
-1517 LKKPVFNHGQLYVA
+1517 
-1531 VSRVSNP
+1531 
-1538 RGRVP
+1538 

>member
-1 MRKITKSTILG
+1 M
-12 IKRKPSDEN
+12 
-21 KENELGNSLSRNNSD
+21 
-36 QGKQQSPTRNPARI
+36 
-50 PLGGGLSQNITPLSN
+50 
-65 VTNANHFGGSS
+65 
-76 CTNNTAQD
+76 
-84 QDQRTTANPYTN
+84 
-96 PQRGCFSEYIT
+96 
-107 PLSNITTVRQSNTQ
+107 
-121 IGDEFA
+121 
-127 IRKPLDKYAI
+127 RKPLHKYAI
-137 VEDQVTTRDLLPAFE
+137 VEDHVTTRDLLSAFE
-152 DESNNAVSDV
+152 DECNPTMIDAPNQYIAGADISSND
-162 SNQNIADAN
+162 
-171 LSGDAVRQTSGIG
+171 VRQTSDIG
-184 TSSGPQNG
+184 TSSGPQHG

-198 DATNQCV
+198 DATNKCV
-205 HCGAMFWFEERKK
+205 HCGALFWFEERKK
-218 NLSTKASPLFMLCC
+218 NLSTNASPLFMLCC
-232 NNGKIKLPDNKL
+232 NNGKIKLPENKL
-244 PPKGIFDLFFGNDEL
+244 PPK
-259 SKEFLHN
+259 
-266 IRTYNNMFC
+266 
-275 FTSMGGKIDKNV
+275 
-287 NKGGAPPIFRLSGQN
+287 
-302 YHLMGTLLP
+302 

-323 IYDTANERNNRIN
+323 IYDTANEKINRIN
-336 AVRGIGDQDDI
+336 AVRGSGEQDDI

-388 LGKRTRDARTYNV
+388 LGKRTRDARTYNLS
-401 PQVSEVAALIVGDLD
+401 QVSEVAALIVGDLD
-416 TSIEERDIIVQ
+416 TSIGERDIIVQ
-427 SKGGQLQRITE
+427 SKGGHLQRISE

-462 IAFAD
+462 IAFAN
-467 VVGRRSSGGRQRISP
+467 VVGKRSSGGRQRISP
-482 REFFYYRI
+482 RESFCYRI

-521 RLIYIRTHQK
+521 RLIFIRTHQK

-547 GDLSPAAQGRRI
+547 GEISPAPQGRRI

-607 LKDQRLKPEDRP
+607 LKDQRLKPKDRP

-634 ADCRKNQLF
+634 ADCRKNKLF
-643 GPVAGEIPDEKKEAE
+643 GPVAGVIYTIEFQKRGLSHAHILLFFEKSKEVRQVLTLDNIICAEIPDEKKDAE

-691 PKRFVDSSTFDDDGY
+691 PKRFVESSTFDEDGY

-748 WCNQSRSIKYL
+748 WCNQSRSIKYM

-780 DENGKAVDEINMYYD
+780 DENGKAIDEINMYYD
-795 CRYISPCE
+795 CRYISPYE
-803 AVWRLFGFDI
+803 AVWCLFGFDI

-865 PNARELTYVEMPTRF
+865 PDARELTYVEMPTRF

-918 NKVRGPKS
+918 NKIRGSKS

-935 VQYDSFRDA
+935 VQYDSFRVA

-953 DNEYVDAIDEASSWA
+953 DKEYVDAIDEASHWA

-974 RLFVTLLMSSCMGKL
+974 RLFVTLLMSSCMGKPK
-989 EIVWHAVWQH
+989 IVWHAVWQH
-999 LSDDAQYKI
+999 LSDDAQFNVRK
-1008 RSQLQNRDFV
+1008 QLQNRDFV

-1030 QIENLLSNHGK
+1030 EIEKLLSNHGK

-1050 TANFGAFHIIANRL
+1050 TANFGALNVIANRFV
-1064 IQEELAYDR
+1064 QEELAYNC

-1078 ENQELVRQLTD
+1078 ENQDL
-1089 EQKAI
+1089 
-1094 YNEVL
+1094 
-1099 TDVDRQ
+1099 
-1105 EGGLFFVSGYGGTGK
+1105 EGGLFFVYGYGGTGK

-1163 PISVNEDS
+1163 PIAVNEDS
-1171 TCNIRNGSE
+1171 TCNIRTGSE
-1180 LAELLVQTKMIIW
+1180 LAELLVQTKLIIW

-1203 FEALDRTLR
+1203 FEALDRTMR
-1212 DLMQLVNPRSSDMTF
+1212 DLMRFINPRSSDMAF

-1238 RQILPVIPKGTRPD
+1238 RQI
-1252 IVRASIS
+1252 
-1259 SSYLWQSCKVLR
+1259 
-1271 LTKNLRLKTVESI
+1271 
-1284 SECKE
+1284 
-1289 IEEFAKWIANIGDGI
+1289 
-1304 IGCQL
+1304 IGCQID
-1309 EGESEITIPED
+1309 GESEITVPED
-1320 LLLKCEDDPI
+1320 LLLKCVDDPI
-1330 ATIVDSTFPNF
+1330 ATIVDSTFLNF
-1341 RMGIA
+1341 RLGIA

-1369 YMNDHNPSE
+1369 YMNDHNPAE

-1383 SCDSVCKSDANV
+1383 SCDFVCKSDANV

-1446 IVTRLGDHV
+1446 IVT
-1455 LEGQIMCGTNAGTRV
+1455 
-1470 LIPRMSLT
+1470 
-1478 PSDTKLPFKFQRK
+1478 
-1491 QFPLM
+1491 
-1496 LSYAMTINKSQGQ
+1496 SYNG
-1509 TLAKVGLL
+1509 
-1517 LKKPVFNHGQLYVA
+1517 
-1531 VSRVSNP
+1531 NP
-1538 RGRVP
+1538 D